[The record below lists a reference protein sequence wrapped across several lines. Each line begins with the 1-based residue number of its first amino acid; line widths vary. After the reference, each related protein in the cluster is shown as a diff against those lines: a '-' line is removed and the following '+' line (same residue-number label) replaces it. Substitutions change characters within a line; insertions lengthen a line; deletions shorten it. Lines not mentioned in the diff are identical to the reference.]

1 MIKYIAKAAIL
12 SLSLASCGSESGA
25 GTPASFEGNFKTCSY
40 DTFTASVPG
49 LGSAQYSIDG
59 EYGGGCNVVLM
70 FTDNI
75 NPAWIDQP
83 LRMNIKGARTM
94 SNLKDTVAGCLEG
107 RQPMSGDGTCSGPLL
122 EIAGVVPGGSGGIP
136 FGEGPFANA
145 QCGKAYEGEAAALYP
160 MIEETSGMWGY
171 LNPAGEWAI
180 EPQFIQAAQFSEGLA
195 AVIKDGTWQVI
206 NADGSV
212 AIADIGAMR
221 NQAYSK
227 AGDKNIYTSPIKGF
241 SEGCAVLRNDDG
253 LFYLS
258 RDGKLWMDKATP
270 QMQAAADAVGGEVV
284 EVYNFNNGLARF
296 RIDVKEF
303 KAMDPQGFIDGTGAV
318 VIPAQ
323 YPRAGDFDAE
333 TGLAPAGVPRDEPSS
348 FAKGWIFINAKG
360 EKVYP
365 KDDSISKELEP
376 YSEGLAILR
385 ASFDRTFIDINGEQG
400 PFGKYADAEPFSE
413 GIAFVRPKRGDYE
426 WINKKAETLFKA
438 SDVPLCEES
447 WPRLRPFKNS
457 LAQMVVSIDGEP
469 CGRGNAVNFGGGG
482 ESFPNGE
489 YAYIDKTGAIKWRAS
504 DFAR

>member
-1 MIKYIAKAAIL
+1 MIKHFGKAAIL
-12 SLSLASCGSESGA
+12 SLALASCGAESDA
-25 GTPASFEGNFKTCSY
+25 GTPASFEANIKSCSY
-40 DTFTASVPG
+40 DRFSASVPG
-49 LGSAQYSIDG
+49 LGSADYIIEGEMDG
-59 EYGGGCNVVLM
+59 ACNVMLM
-70 FTDNI
+70 FSDNI

-83 LRMNIKGARTM
+83 LRMKIKGERSM
-94 SNLKDTVAGCLEG
+94 SNVMNMVSACLEG
-107 RQPMSGDGTCSGPLL
+107 RQPMSGDGTCSGSLL
-122 EIAGVVPGGSGGIP
+122 EVAGVEPGGSGGLL

-145 QCGKAYEGEAAALYP
+145 QCGKPYDGEAAALYP
-160 MIEETSGMWGY
+160 MIEETSGSWGY

-180 EPQFIQAAQFSEGLA
+180 EPQFRQATQFSEGLA

-212 AIADIGAMR
+212 AIESIGAMR

-227 AGDKNIYTSPIKGF
+227 AGDKNVYTSPIKGF

-253 LFYLS
+253 IFYLS

-270 QMQAAADAVGGEVV
+270 ELQAAADAVGGTVV
-284 EVYNFNNGLARF
+284 EIYPFKNGLARF
-296 RIDVKEF
+296 RIDVEEF

-318 VIPAQ
+318 AIPAT
-323 YPRAGDFDAE
+323 YARAGDFDAG

-348 FAKGWIFINAKG
+348 FPKGWIFIDAKG

-376 YSEGLAILR
+376 YSEGLAIMR
-385 ASFDRTFIDINGEQG
+385 ASFDRTYIDENGDQG

-447 WPRLRPFKNS
+447 WPRLRPFKNG